1 MLTLVEDEA
10 KIEKCLKKY
19 LQGTKVLDWKYENA
33 IREILDLGFQPYEVE
48 TDLKKLGGMY
58 RSLIQH
64 MKDEHWETYSKD
76 ENQKITNTIEHMEFL
91 STAAPIKKLL
101 KEKKY
106 QIGYK
111 QSLENVVLDAR
122 EEEEYKKEKKAEEK
136 KFDKLSPTKKFAHL
150 AKYYGENGVLDLNT
164 ANIPKR
170 FSKQL
175 RNMKSECN
183 IVLQPLVTLEERE
196 MLIDISRCQNTADVE
211 KLLTTWYSKYD
222 FMSNCRFIRFALAAG
237 LEIWNSKALTKK
249 GHGEDWFR
257 MHLYSNVWDKAFFD
271 DDEFETKRSE
281 CLSQVM
287 KVLKEI
293 DGDTRLQRLDFIL
306 RDLNTD
312 NDVMTAEEKPTLK
325 GVKADIKKGEHD
337 VLMEELEAISCQ
349 WQGTNLT
356 IYGSRLLSS
365 DLILTYKKGTF
376 HIPVSVRHLPEFS
389 KLLMA
394 VISLKRIV
402 KLNYTK
408 FTLILKEKYKNEIE
422 NLVFDEEFLNEVSFI
437 SNSTDSNNG
446 EAETDEDEK
455 NNDDFVETTLAKIK
469 NLKMDEKGL
478 KKFSNW
484 EDLLLH
490 DRTKRRRI

>member
-1 MLTLVEDEA
+1 
-10 KIEKCLKKY
+10 
-19 LQGTKVLDWKYENA
+19 
-33 IREILDLGFQPYEVE
+33 
-48 TDLKKLGGMY
+48 MY
-58 RSLIQH
+58 KSLIQH
-64 MKDEHWETYSKD
+64 VKDEHWETYSKD
-76 ENQKITNTIEHMEFL
+76 ENQKITHIIEHMDFL

-106 QIGYK
+106 QIEYK
-111 QSLENVVLDAR
+111 QSLENTVLDAR
-122 EEEEYKKEKKAEEK
+122 EEEEYKKKKKAEEK
-136 KFDKLSPTKKFAHL
+136 RFDKLSPTKKFAHL
-150 AKYYGENGVLDLNT
+150 AKYYGEDGVLDLNT
-164 ANIPKR
+164 ANIPRR

-175 RNMKSECN
+175 RSMKAKCN

-196 MLIDISRCQNTADVE
+196 MLLDISKCQNTAGVE

-222 FMSNCRFIRFALAAG
+222 FMPNCRFIRFALAAG

-281 CLSQVM
+281 CFSQVM

-325 GVKADIKKGEHD
+325 GVKADIKKGEQLKKNTLYLWSKQVKSN

-349 WQGTNLT
+349 WQGTKLT

-376 HIPVSVRHLPEFS
+376 HIPVSVRHLSEFS

-408 FTLILKEKYKNEIE
+408 FTLILEEKYKNEIE

-478 KKFSNW
+478 KKFSDW